1 MLLRVTLLL
10 FALALSFPAT
20 SAEKPFRVAL
30 DIGHTPQKPG
40 ARSARGIGEYE
51 FNKKMA
57 FAIYNKLKGH
67 KNIEAFIINKEGKAI
82 SLTDRTQTAKKNKA
96 DLFLSIHHDSVQPHY
111 LKKWTHNGKTRHY
124 SDRFNGYSLF
134 ISNKNPKVKAS
145 QQFAEKLGKQLN
157 RQGLTPTLHHAEKIR
172 GENRPLLDKTIGL
185 YRFDNLVVLKKTAM
199 PAVLLECGIIVN
211 RQEEQTVSQDE
222 FREKVTSAIVL
233 AIDNYLS
240 QHK

>member
-40 ARSARGIGEYE
+40 ARSARGIGEYA
-51 FNKKMA
+51 FNKKMT
-57 FAIYNKLKGH
+57 FAIYNKLKGN

-82 SLTDRTQTAKKNKA
+82 SLTDRTQTAKKKKA

-111 LKKWTHNGKTRHY
+111 LKKWTYNGKTRRY

-145 QQFAEKLGKQLN
+145 QKFAEKLGKQLN
-157 RQGLTPTLHHAEKIR
+157 RQGLIPTLHHAEKIR
-172 GENRPLLDKTIGL
+172 GENRPLLDKSIGL

-211 RQEEQTVSQDE
+211 RQEEQTVSQAE
-222 FREKVTSAIVL
+222 FREKVAEVILL
-233 AIDNYLS
+233 AITSHLA
-240 QHK
+240 QK